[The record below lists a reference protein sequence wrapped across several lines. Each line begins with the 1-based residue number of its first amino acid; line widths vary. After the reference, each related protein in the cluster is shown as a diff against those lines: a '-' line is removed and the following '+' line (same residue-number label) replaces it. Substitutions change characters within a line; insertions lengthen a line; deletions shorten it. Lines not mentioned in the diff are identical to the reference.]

1 MAFWDRFLI
10 QAPKQSSEVKAQYA
24 PAVMTDGFNYLTPQF
39 LPKVERDVAMS
50 LPAVIRCR
58 NLIAGTIASIPLHL
72 YRKSTDQRLGSP
84 KWLEQPALAQPR
96 SVTLAYTVDSLLFYG
111 VAYWRVVEQFE
122 DDGRPARFEWIAP
135 TRVSFFTDANNYY
148 VTQYQVDGS
157 PAPMSGIGSLVTF
170 QNLNEGILNTG
181 ATIIQ
186 QAYRVQRAAYEAAT
200 SPTPTGII
208 KNSGA
213 DLSENEVAALLA
225 QWKSAR
231 QRGTTA
237 YLTST
242 LDYMPSQFSPK
253 DMGYVDLIQNLTTQI
268 ARLCNI
274 PAYYLSADEN
284 NSMTYANVQDER
296 KQLISLALQPYITAI
311 ETRLSMDD
319 ISNSQNYVRFAI
331 DETFLRADTKER
343 LEAIEKMIS
352 LGLITVDQAQEME
365 DLSPNGTANEANI
378 SRE

>member
-1 MAFWDRFLI
+1 MAFWDRFLTNT
-10 QAPKQSSEVKAQYA
+10 KTSEVKAQYA
-24 PAVMTDGFNYLTPQF
+24 PALMTDGFSYLTPAF

-72 YRKSTDQRLGSP
+72 YRKSTDEELGSP
-84 KWLEQPALAQPR
+84 KWLEQPAINQPL

-111 VAYWRVVEQFE
+111 VAYWRVTELYA

-135 TRVSFFTDANNYY
+135 TRVSFFTDSTTSM
-148 VTQYQVDGS
+148 VTQYQLDGS
-157 PAPMSGIGSLVTF
+157 AVPMSGLGSLITF
-170 QNLNEGILNTG
+170 QSLNEGILNTG

-186 QAYRVQRAAYEAAT
+186 QAYRVQRAAYEAAV

-208 KNSGA
+208 KNTGA
-213 DLSENEVAALLA
+213 DLGESEVAALLA

-242 LDYMPSQFSPK
+242 LDYQPSQFSPK

-268 ARLCNI
+268 ARLCNV

-284 NSMTYANVQDER
+284 ASMTYSNVQDER
-296 KQLISLALQPYITAI
+296 KQLISLSLQPYITAI
-311 ETRLSMDD
+311 ESRLSMDD
-319 ISNSQNYVRFAI
+319 VTNSQNYVRFAV
-331 DETFLRADTKER
+331 DDTFLRADTMTR
-343 LEAIEKMIS
+343 LDAIEKMIS
-352 LGLITVDQAQEME
+352 LNLITVEQARQME
-365 DLSPNGTANEANI
+365 DLSPNGGESEVTV
-378 SRE
+378 

>member
-1 MAFWDRFLI
+1 MAFWDRLLTN
-10 QAPKQSSEVKAQYA
+10 KKTTEVKAQYA
-24 PAVMTDGFNYLTPQF
+24 PALMTDGFSYLTPAF

-72 YRKSTDQRLGSP
+72 YRKSTDEELGSP
-84 KWLEQPALAQPR
+84 KWLEQPAYNQPR
-96 SVTLAYTVDSLLFYG
+96 SVTIAYTVDSLLFYG
-111 VAYWRVVEQFE
+111 VAYWRVTEVYQ

-135 TRVSFFTDANNYY
+135 TRVSFFTDSTTSM
-148 VTQYQVDGS
+148 VTQYQLDGS
-157 PAPMSGIGSLVTF
+157 AVPMSGLGSLITF
-170 QNLNEGILNTG
+170 QSLNEGILNTG

-186 QAYRVQRAAYEAAT
+186 QAYRVQTAAYNAAV

-208 KNSGA
+208 KNTGA

-296 KQLISLALQPYITAI
+296 KQLISLALQPFITAI

-319 ISNSQNYVRFAI
+319 VTNSQNYVRFAV
-331 DETFLRADTKER
+331 DDTFLRADTMTR
-343 LEAIEKMIS
+343 LAAIEKMIQI
-352 LGLITVDQAQEME
+352 GLITVEQARQME
-365 DLSPNGTANEANI
+365 DLSPNGGESEVTV
-378 SRE
+378 

>member
-1 MAFWDRFLI
+1 MAFWDRFLSNN
-10 QAPKQSSEVKAQYA
+10 KTSKVTAQYA
-24 PAVMTDGFNYLTPQF
+24 PVVMGDDFGYFNTQLI
-39 LPKVERDVAMS
+39 PKVSRDLAIS

-58 NLIAGTIASIPLHL
+58 NLIAGTIASIPLDL
-72 YRKSTDQRLGSP
+72 YRKSTHERIGSP
-84 KWLEQPALAQPR
+84 KWLEQPSIHQPR

-111 VAYWRVVEQFE
+111 VAYWQVVELYA
-122 DDGRPARFEWIAP
+122 DDGRPSRFNWIAP
-135 TRVSFFTDANNYY
+135 TRVTEQVSPDSQF
-148 VTQYQVDGS
+148 VTQYYIDGK
-157 PAPMSGIGSLVTF
+157 PVPMEGLGSLVTF
-170 QNLNEGILNTG
+170 QALSEGILNTG
-181 ATIIQ
+181 ADILN
-186 QAYRVQRAAYEAAT
+186 QAYRVQKAAYNAAV

-208 KNSGA
+208 KNTGA
-213 DLSENEVAALLA
+213 DLSEAEVAQLLA
-225 QWKSAR
+225 AWKSAR

-242 LDYMPSQFSPK
+242 LDYQPSQFSPK

-319 ISNSQNYVRFAI
+319 ITNTQNYVRFSI
-331 DETFLRADTKER
+331 DDTFLRADTLTR
-343 LEAIEKMIS
+343 LTAIEKMLS
-352 LGLITVDQAQEME
+352 LGLISIEDAQEME
-365 DLSPNGTANEANI
+365 DLSPNGNNNEDNTP
-378 SRE
+378 SL

>member
-10 QAPKQSSEVKAQYA
+10 QAPKLESEVKAQYA
-24 PAVMTDGFNYLTPQF
+24 PPLMTDSFSYFTPQF
-39 LPKVERDVAMS
+39 LTKVDRETAMS
-50 LPAVIRCR
+50 LPAIVRSR
-58 NLIAGTIASIPLHL
+58 NLICGTIASIPLHL
-72 YRKSTDQRLGSP
+72 YRKSTDERIGSP
-84 KWLEQPALAQPR
+84 KWLEQPSISQPR
-96 SVTLAYTVDSLLFYG
+96 SVTLAWTIDSLLFNG
-111 VAYWRVVEQFE
+111 VAYWRVLEVYE

-135 TRVSFFTDANNYY
+135 QRVTVTADPDNYY
-148 VTQYQVDGS
+148 VTQYFVDGKQV
-157 PAPMSGIGSLVTF
+157 PMSGLGSLVTF
-170 QNLNEGILNTG
+170 QGLSEGILNTG
-181 ATIIQ
+181 AQIIWQAYKVQ
-186 QAYRVQRAAYEAAT
+186 QAAYNSAL
-200 SPTPTGII
+200 TPQPSGVL

-231 QRGTTA
+231 QRGATA

-242 LDYMPSQFSPK
+242 LDYVPSQFSPK

-296 KQLISLALQPYITAI
+296 KQLISLALQPFITAI

-319 ISNSQNYVRFAI
+319 ITNSQNYVRFAI
-331 DETFLRADTKER
+331 DETFLRADTMER
-343 LEAIEKMIS
+343 LTAIEKMIS
-352 LGLITVDQAQEME
+352 LGLITVEQAQEME
-365 DLSPNGTANEANI
+365 DLSPNGTV
-378 SRE
+378 

>member
-1 MAFWDRFLI
+1 MAFWDRFL
-10 QAPKQSSEVKAQYA
+10 PNKKSEVKAQYA
-24 PAVMTDGFNYLTPQF
+24 PALMTDGFSYLTPAF
-39 LPKVERDVAMS
+39 LPKVQRDVAMS

-72 YRKSTDQRLGSP
+72 YRKSTDEELGSP
-84 KWLEQPALAQPR
+84 KWLEQPAINQPL

-111 VAYWRVVEQFE
+111 VAYWRVTELYA

-135 TRVSFFTDANNYY
+135 TRVSFFTDSTTSM
-148 VTQYQVDGS
+148 VTQYQLDGS
-157 PAPMSGIGSLVTF
+157 PVPMTGLGSLITF
-170 QNLNEGILNTG
+170 QSLNEGILNTG

-186 QAYRVQRAAYEAAT
+186 QAYRVQRAAYEAAV

-208 KNSGA
+208 KNTGA
-213 DLSENEVAALLA
+213 DLGESEVAALLA

-242 LDYMPSQFSPK
+242 LDYQPSQFSPK

-268 ARLCNI
+268 ARLCNV

-296 KQLISLALQPYITAI
+296 KQLISLSLQPYITAI
-311 ETRLSMDD
+311 ESRLSMDD
-319 ISNSQNYVRFAI
+319 VTNSQNYVRFAV
-331 DETFLRADTKER
+331 DDTFLRADTMTR
-343 LEAIEKMIS
+343 LDAIEKMIS
-352 LGLITVDQAQEME
+352 LNLISVEQARQME
-365 DLSPNGTANEANI
+365 DLSPNGGESEVTV
-378 SRE
+378 

>member
-1 MAFWDRFLI
+1 MAFWDRLLTN
-10 QAPKQSSEVKAQYA
+10 KKTTEVKAQYA
-24 PAVMTDGFNYLTPQF
+24 PALMTDGFSYLTPAF

-72 YRKSTDQRLGSP
+72 YRKSTDEELGSP
-84 KWLEQPALAQPR
+84 KWLEQPAYNQPR
-96 SVTLAYTVDSLLFYG
+96 SVTIAYTVDSLLFYG
-111 VAYWRVVEQFE
+111 VAYWRVTEVYQ

-135 TRVSFFTDANNYY
+135 TRVSFFTDSTTSM
-148 VTQYQVDGS
+148 VTQYQLDGS
-157 PAPMSGIGSLVTF
+157 AVPMSGLGSLITF
-170 QNLNEGILNTG
+170 QSLNEGILNTG

-186 QAYRVQRAAYEAAT
+186 QAYRVQTAAYNAAI

-208 KNSGA
+208 KNTGA

-296 KQLISLALQPYITAI
+296 KQLISLALQPFITAI

-319 ISNSQNYVRFAI
+319 VTNSQNYVRFAV
-331 DETFLRADTKER
+331 DDTFLRADTMTR
-343 LEAIEKMIS
+343 LAAIEKMIQI
-352 LGLITVDQAQEME
+352 GLITVEQARQME
-365 DLSPNGTANEANI
+365 DLSPNGGESEVTV
-378 SRE
+378 

>member
-10 QAPKQSSEVKAQYA
+10 QAPKVQSEVKAQYA
-24 PAVMTDGFNYLTPQF
+24 PAVMTDGFSYLTPAF

-50 LPAVIRCR
+50 LPPIIRCR

-72 YRKSTDQRLGSP
+72 YRKTTGEELGSP
-84 KWLEQPALAQPR
+84 KWLEQPAVAQPR
-96 SVTLAYTVDSLLFYG
+96 SVTIAYTVDSLLFYG
-111 VAYWRVVEQFE
+111 VAYWRVTEVYQ

-135 TRVSFFTDANNYY
+135 TRVSFLSDVNNYY

-157 PAPMSGIGSLVTF
+157 PVPMSGIGSLITF
-170 QNLNEGILNTG
+170 QSLNEGILNTG

-186 QAYRVQRAAYEAAT
+186 QAYRVQNAAYQAAV

-208 KNSGA
+208 KNTGA

-242 LDYMPSQFSPK
+242 LDATSRP
-253 DMGYVDLIQNLTTQI
+253 T
-268 ARLCNI
+268 
-274 PAYYLSADEN
+274 
-284 NSMTYANVQDER
+284 
-296 KQLISLALQPYITAI
+296 
-311 ETRLSMDD
+311 
-319 ISNSQNYVRFAI
+319 
-331 DETFLRADTKER
+331 
-343 LEAIEKMIS
+343 
-352 LGLITVDQAQEME
+352 
-365 DLSPNGTANEANI
+365 I
-378 SRE
+378 SRLMRITR

>member
-1 MAFWDRFLI
+1 MAFWDRFL
-10 QAPKQSSEVKAQYA
+10 PTNKTEVKAQYA
-24 PAVMTDGFNYLTPQF
+24 PPLMTDSFNYFTPQVF
-39 LPKVERDVAMS
+39 TKVDRETAMS
-50 LPAVIRCR
+50 LPAIVRCR

-72 YRKSTDQRLGSP
+72 YRKSNDQRIGSP
-84 KWLEQPALAQPR
+84 KWLEQPSISQPR
-96 SVTLAYTVDSLLFYG
+96 AVTLAWTIDSLLFNG
-111 VAYWRVVEQFE
+111 VAYWRVTEQFA

-135 TRVSFFTDANNYY
+135 QRVSIQADPDNFY
-148 VTQYQVDGS
+148 VTQYYVDGK
-157 PAPMSGIGSLVTF
+157 AVPMSGLGSLITF
-170 QNLNEGILNTG
+170 QGLGEGILDTG
-181 ATIIQ
+181 ASIIWQAYKVQ
-186 QAYRVQRAAYEAAT
+186 QAAYNSAT

-208 KNSGA
+208 KNTGA
-213 DLSENEVAALLA
+213 DLSENEVTALLA

-242 LDYMPSQFSPK
+242 LEYQPSQFSPK

-311 ETRLSMDD
+311 ESRLSMDD
-319 ISNSQNYVRFAI
+319 ITNSQNYVRFAI
-331 DETFLRADTKER
+331 DETFLRADTLAR
-343 LEAIEKMIS
+343 LTAIEKMIS
-352 LGLITVDQAQEME
+352 LGLVTVEQAQEME
-365 DLSPNGTANEANI
+365 DLSPNGTDNETNAA
-378 SRE
+378 SL

>member
-24 PAVMTDGFNYLTPQF
+24 PAIMNDGFNYFSPQL
-39 LPKVERDVAMS
+39 LPKVDRDIAIS

-72 YRKSTDQRLGSP
+72 YRKSTDERLGSP

-111 VAYWRVVEQFE
+111 VAYWRITEVYE

-135 TRVSFFTDANNYY
+135 TRVSFLTDTENYY
-148 VTQYQVDGS
+148 VTQYQVDGKQV
-157 PAPMSGIGSLVTF
+157 PMSGLGSLVTF
-170 QNLNEGILNTG
+170 QALSEGILNTG

-186 QAYRVQRAAYEAAT
+186 QAYRVQKAAYDAAT

-242 LDYMPSQFSPK
+242 LDYMPSQFSPA
-253 DMGYVDLIQNLTTQI
+253 DMGYVPLIQNLTTQI

-311 ETRLSMDD
+311 ESRLSMDD
-319 ISNSQNYVRFAI
+319 ITNSQNYVRFAI
-331 DETFLRADTKER
+331 DDTFLRADTMTR
-343 LEAIEKMIS
+343 LMAIEKMIS
-352 LGLITVDQAQEME
+352 LGLITVEQAQEME

-378 SRE
+378 QRG

>member
-10 QAPKQSSEVKAQYA
+10 RAPKVTSEVKAQYA
-24 PAVMTDGFNYLTPQF
+24 PAIMNDGFNYFSPQL
-39 LPKVERDVAMS
+39 LPKVDRDIAMS
-50 LPAVIRCR
+50 LPAIVRCR

-72 YRKSTDQRLGSP
+72 YRKSTDERIPGP

-96 SVTLAYTVDSLLFYG
+96 SVSLAFTLDSLLFYG
-111 VAYWRVVEQFE
+111 VAYWRVTEVFE

-135 TRVSFFTDANNYY
+135 TRVSFLTDVNNYY
-148 VTQYQVDGS
+148 VTQYSVDGKNV
-157 PAPMSGIGSLVTF
+157 PMSGLGSLITF
-170 QNLNEGILNTG
+170 QALSEGILNTG
-181 ATIIQ
+181 ASIIQ
-186 QAYRVQRAAYEAAT
+186 QAYRVQKAAYEAAT

-208 KNSGA
+208 KNNGA
-213 DLSENEVAALLA
+213 DLSEAEVTALLA
-225 QWKSAR
+225 QWKAAR

-242 LDYMPSQFSPK
+242 LEYLPSQFSPK

-274 PAYYLSADEN
+274 PAYFLSADEN
-284 NSMTYANVQDER
+284 VSMTYSNVQDER

-319 ISNSQNYVRFAI
+319 ITNSQNYVRFAI
-331 DETFLRADTKER
+331 DDTFLRADTMQR

-352 LGLITVDQAQEME
+352 LGLITVEQAQEME
-365 DLSPNGTANEANI
+365 DLSPNGTL
-378 SRE
+378 

>member
-1 MAFWDRFLI
+1 MAFWDRFLSNN
-10 QAPKQSSEVKAQYA
+10 KTSKVTAQYA
-24 PAVMTDGFNYLTPQF
+24 PVVMGDDFGYFNTQLI
-39 LPKVERDVAMS
+39 PKVSRDLAIS

-58 NLIAGTIASIPLHL
+58 NLIAGTIASIPLDL
-72 YRKSTDQRLGSP
+72 YRKSTHERIGSP
-84 KWLEQPALAQPR
+84 KWLEQPSIHQPR

-111 VAYWRVVEQFE
+111 VAYWQVVELYA
-122 DDGRPARFEWIAP
+122 DDGRPSRFNWIAP
-135 TRVSFFTDANNYY
+135 TRVTEQVSPDSQF
-148 VTQYQVDGS
+148 VTQYYIDGK
-157 PAPMSGIGSLVTF
+157 PVPMEGLGSLVTF
-170 QNLNEGILNTG
+170 QALSEGILNTG
-181 ATIIQ
+181 ADILN
-186 QAYRVQRAAYEAAT
+186 QAYRVQKAAYNAAV

-208 KNSGA
+208 KNTGA
-213 DLSENEVAALLA
+213 DLSEAEVAQLLA
-225 QWKSAR
+225 AWKSAR

-242 LDYMPSQFSPK
+242 LDYQPSQFSPK

-319 ISNSQNYVRFAI
+319 ITNTRTTFAFPL
-331 DETFLRADTKER
+331 TT
-343 LEAIEKMIS
+343 
-352 LGLITVDQAQEME
+352 
-365 DLSPNGTANEANI
+365 LSSEQTLLHV
-378 SRE
+378 

>member
-10 QAPKQSSEVKAQYA
+10 QAPKITSEVKAQYA
-24 PAVMTDGFNYLTPQF
+24 PAIMTDGFGYFSPAL
-39 LPKVERDVAMS
+39 LPKVERDIAIS
-50 LPAVIRCR
+50 LPAIVRCR

-72 YRKSTDQRLGSP
+72 YRKSTGEELGSP

-96 SVTLAYTVDSLLFYG
+96 SVTIAYTVDSLLFYG
-111 VAYWRVVEQFE
+111 VAYWRVTEVYQ

-135 TRVSFFTDANNYY
+135 TRVSFLTDQNNQY
-148 VTQYQVDGS
+148 VVQYSVDGKNV
-157 PAPMSGIGSLVTF
+157 PMSGLGSLVTF
-170 QNLNEGILNTG
+170 QGLSEGILSTG

-186 QAYRVQRAAYEAAT
+186 QAYRVQRAAYDAAT

-208 KNSGA
+208 KNTGA

-268 ARLCNI
+268 ARLCNV

-319 ISNSQNYVRFAI
+319 ITNSQNYVRFAI
-331 DETFLRADTKER
+331 DDTFLRADTMER
-343 LEAIEKMIS
+343 LAAIEKMIQI
-352 LGLITVDQAQEME
+352 GLITVEQAREME
-365 DLSPNGTANEANI
+365 DLSPNGDTSEI
-378 SRE
+378 EL

>member
-24 PAVMTDGFNYLTPQF
+24 PAIMNDGFNYFSPQL
-39 LPKVERDVAMS
+39 LPKVDRDIAIS

-72 YRKSTDQRLGSP
+72 YRKSTDERLGSP

-111 VAYWRVVEQFE
+111 VAYWRVTEVYE

-135 TRVSFFTDANNYY
+135 TRVSFLTDTENYY
-148 VTQYQVDGS
+148 VTQYQVDGKQV
-157 PAPMSGIGSLVTF
+157 PMSGLGSLVTF
-170 QNLNEGILNTG
+170 QALSEGILNTG

-186 QAYRVQRAAYEAAT
+186 QAYRVQKAAYDAAT

-311 ETRLSMDD
+311 ESRLSMDD

-331 DETFLRADTKER
+331 DETFLRADTMER
-343 LEAIEKMIS
+343 LMAIEKMIS
-352 LGLITVDQAQEME
+352 LGLITVEQAQEME

-378 SRE
+378 QR

>member
-1 MAFWDRFLI
+1 MAFWDRFL
-10 QAPKQSSEVKAQYA
+10 PNNKTEVKAQYA
-24 PAVMTDGFNYLTPQF
+24 PPLMTDSFNYFTPQVF
-39 LPKVERDVAMS
+39 TKVDRETAMS
-50 LPAVIRCR
+50 LPAIVRCR

-72 YRKSTDQRLGSP
+72 YRKSNDQRIGSP
-84 KWLEQPALAQPR
+84 KWLEQPSISQPR
-96 SVTLAYTVDSLLFYG
+96 AVTLAWTIDSLLFNG
-111 VAYWRVVEQFE
+111 VAYWRVTEQFA

-135 TRVSFFTDANNYY
+135 QRVSIQADPDNFY
-148 VTQYQVDGS
+148 VTQYYVDGK
-157 PAPMSGIGSLVTF
+157 AVPMSGLGSLITF
-170 QNLNEGILNTG
+170 QGLGEGILDTG
-181 ATIIQ
+181 ASIIWQAYKVQ
-186 QAYRVQRAAYEAAT
+186 QAAYNSAT

-208 KNSGA
+208 KNTGA
-213 DLSENEVAALLA
+213 DLSENEVTALLA

-242 LDYMPSQFSPK
+242 LEYQPSQFSPK

-311 ETRLSMDD
+311 ESRLSMDD
-319 ISNSQNYVRFAI
+319 ITNSQNYVRFAI
-331 DETFLRADTKER
+331 DETFLRADTLAR
-343 LEAIEKMIS
+343 LTAIEKMIS
-352 LGLITVDQAQEME
+352 LGLVTVEQAQEME
-365 DLSPNGTANEANI
+365 DLSPNGTDNETNAP
-378 SRE
+378 SL

>member
-1 MAFWDRFLI
+1 MAFWDRFL
-10 QAPKQSSEVKAQYA
+10 APNNKTEVKAQYA
-24 PAVMTDGFNYLTPQF
+24 PPLMTDSFNYFTPQVF
-39 LPKVERDVAMS
+39 TKVDRETAMS
-50 LPAVIRCR
+50 LPAIVRCR

-72 YRKSTDQRLGSP
+72 YRKSNDQRIGSP
-84 KWLEQPALAQPR
+84 KWLEQPSISQPR
-96 SVTLAYTVDSLLFYG
+96 AVTLAWTIDSLLFNG
-111 VAYWRVVEQFE
+111 VAYWRVTEQFA

-135 TRVSFFTDANNYY
+135 QRVSIQADPDNFY
-148 VTQYQVDGS
+148 VTQYYVDGK
-157 PAPMSGIGSLVTF
+157 AVPMSGLGSLITF
-170 QNLNEGILNTG
+170 QGLGEGILDTG
-181 ATIIQ
+181 ASIIWQAYKVQ
-186 QAYRVQRAAYEAAT
+186 QAAYNSAT

-208 KNSGA
+208 KNTGA
-213 DLSENEVAALLA
+213 DLSENEVTALLA

-242 LDYMPSQFSPK
+242 LEYQPSQFSPK

-311 ETRLSMDD
+311 ESRLSMDD
-319 ISNSQNYVRFAI
+319 ITNTQNYVRFAI
-331 DETFLRADTKER
+331 DETFLRADTLAR
-343 LEAIEKMIS
+343 LTAIEKMIS
-352 LGLITVDQAQEME
+352 LGLVTVEQAQEME
-365 DLSPNGTANEANI
+365 DLSPNGTDNETNAP
-378 SRE
+378 SL

>member
-1 MAFWDRFLI
+1 MAFWDRFL
-10 QAPKQSSEVKAQYA
+10 APNNKTEVKAQYA
-24 PAVMTDGFNYLTPQF
+24 PAVMTDGFSYLTPAF

-50 LPAVIRCR
+50 LPAIIRCR

-72 YRKSTDQRLGSP
+72 YRKSTDQRIGMP
-84 KWLEQPALAQPR
+84 KWLEQPVINQPR

-111 VAYWRVVEQFE
+111 VAYWRVTEVYQ

-148 VTQYQVDGS
+148 VTQYQLDGS
-157 PAPMSGIGSLVTF
+157 AVPMSGVGSLITF
-170 QNLNEGILNTG
+170 QSLNEGILNTG

-186 QAYRVQRAAYEAAT
+186 QAYRVQKAAYEAAV
-200 SPTPTGII
+200 SPMPTGII
-208 KNSGA
+208 KNTGA
-213 DLSENEVAALLA
+213 DISENEVAALLS

-231 QRGTTA
+231 QRGSTA

-319 ISNSQNYVRFAI
+319 MTNSQNYVRFAI
-331 DETFLRADTKER
+331 DDTFLRADTLTR
-343 LEAIEKMIS
+343 LDAIEKMIS
-352 LGLITVDQAQEME
+352 LGLITVEQAQEME
-365 DLSPNGTANEANI
+365 DLSPNGTNDEAND
-378 SRE
+378 SSL

>member
-1 MAFWDRFLI
+1 MAFWDRFL
-10 QAPKQSSEVKAQYA
+10 PKNNTEVKAQYA
-24 PAVMTDGFNYLTPQF
+24 PALMTDGFSYLTPAF

-72 YRKSTDQRLGSP
+72 YRKSTDEELGSP
-84 KWLEQPALAQPR
+84 KWLEQPAINQPL

-111 VAYWRVVEQFE
+111 VAYWRVTELYA

-135 TRVSFFTDANNYY
+135 TRVSFFTDSTTSM
-148 VTQYQVDGS
+148 VTQYQLDGS
-157 PAPMSGIGSLVTF
+157 AVPMSGLGSLITF
-170 QNLNEGILNTG
+170 QSLNEGILNTG

-186 QAYRVQRAAYEAAT
+186 QAYRVQRAAYEAAV

-208 KNSGA
+208 KNTGA
-213 DLSENEVAALLA
+213 DLGESEVAALLA

-242 LDYMPSQFSPK
+242 LDYQPSQFSPK

-268 ARLCNI
+268 ARLCNV

-296 KQLISLALQPYITAI
+296 KQLISLSLQPYITAI
-311 ETRLSMDD
+311 ESRLSMDD
-319 ISNSQNYVRFAI
+319 VTNSQNYVRFAV
-331 DETFLRADTKER
+331 DDTFLRADTMTR
-343 LEAIEKMIS
+343 LDAIEKMIS
-352 LGLITVDQAQEME
+352 LNLISVEQARQME
-365 DLSPNGTANEANI
+365 DLSPNGGESEVTV
-378 SRE
+378 

>member
-1 MAFWDRFLI
+1 MAFWDRFLTNT
-10 QAPKQSSEVKAQYA
+10 KTSEVKAQYA
-24 PAVMTDGFNYLTPQF
+24 PALMTDSFSYFTPQLF
-39 LPKVERDVAMS
+39 TKVDRETAMS
-50 LPAVIRCR
+50 LPAIVRCR

-72 YRKSTDQRLGSP
+72 YRKSTDERLGSP
-84 KWLEQPALAQPR
+84 KWLEQPSKSQPR
-96 SVTLAYTVDSLLFYG
+96 SVTLAWTIDSLLFNG
-111 VAYWRVVEQFE
+111 VAYWRVTELYA

-135 TRVSFFTDANNYY
+135 QRVSIQADPDNFY
-148 VTQYQVDGS
+148 VTQYYIDGK
-157 PAPMSGIGSLVTF
+157 AVPMDGLGSLITF
-170 QNLNEGILNTG
+170 QGLSEGILDTG
-181 ATIIQ
+181 ATIIWQAYKVQ
-186 QAYRVQRAAYEAAT
+186 QAAYNAAA

-208 KNSGA
+208 KNTGA

-284 NSMTYANVQDER
+284 NSMTYANVTEER
-296 KQLISLALQPYITAI
+296 KQFISLALQPFITAI

-319 ISNSQNYVRFAI
+319 ITNSQNYVRFAI
-331 DETFLRADTKER
+331 DETFLRADTLTR
-343 LEAIEKMIS
+343 LAAIEKMLS
-352 LGLITVDQAQEME
+352 LGLISVEDAQEME
-365 DLSPNGTANEANI
+365 DLSPNGNNNEAND
-378 SRE
+378 SSL

>member
-1 MAFWDRFLI
+1 MAFWDKFLI
-10 QAPKQSSEVKAQYA
+10 THAPAKSEIKAQYA
-24 PAVMTDGFNYLTPQF
+24 PAVMTDGFNYLTPAF
-39 LPKVERDVAMS
+39 LPKVEREVAMS

-72 YRKSTDQRLGSP
+72 YRKSTDERIGSP

-96 SVTLAYTVDSLLFYG
+96 SVTMAYLVDSLLFYG
-111 VAYWRVVEQFE
+111 VAYLRVTETYE

-148 VTQYQVDGS
+148 VTSYQVDGS
-157 PAPMSGIGSLVTF
+157 TAPMSGIGSLVTF
-170 QNLNEGILNTG
+170 QGLNEGILNTG

-186 QAYRVQRAAYEAAT
+186 QAYRVQDAAYKSALNPQP
-200 SPTPTGII
+200 SGVL
-208 KNSGA
+208 KNNGA

-231 QRGTTA
+231 NRGSTA

-242 LDYMPSQFSPK
+242 LEYMPTAFSPK

-284 NSMTYANVQDER
+284 TSMTYANVQDER
-296 KQLISLALQPYITAI
+296 KQLISLALQPFITAI

-319 ISNSQNYVRFAI
+319 LTNSQNYVRFAV
-331 DETFLRADTKER
+331 DDTFLRADTKER
-343 LEAIEKMIS
+343 LESIEKMIT
-352 LGLITVDQAQEME
+352 LGLISVEQAQEME
-365 DLSPNGTANEANI
+365 DLSPNGTN
-378 SRE
+378 

>member
-24 PAVMTDGFNYLTPQF
+24 PVIMGDDFGYFNTQLLT
-39 LPKVERDVAMS
+39 KVSRDVAMS
-50 LPAVIRCR
+50 LPAIIRCR
-58 NLIAGTIASIPLHL
+58 NLIAGTIGSIPLHL
-72 YRKSTDQRLGSP
+72 YRKSNDQRIGSP
-84 KWLEQPALAQPR
+84 KWLDQPSIHQPR

-111 VAYWRVVEQFE
+111 VAYWQVVEQFQ
-122 DDGRPARFEWIAP
+122 DDGRPARFNWIAP
-135 TRVSFFTDANNYY
+135 TRVTQQVSPDNQF
-148 VTQYQVDGS
+148 VTQYYIDG
-157 PAPMSGIGSLVTF
+157 APVPMDGIGSLITF
-170 QNLNEGILNTG
+170 QGLSEGILNTG

-186 QAYRVQRAAYEAAT
+186 QAYRVQKAAYDAAT

-208 KNSGA
+208 KNTGA

-296 KQLISLALQPYITAI
+296 KQLIALALQPYITAI

-319 ISNSQNYVRFAI
+319 MTNTQNYVRFAI
-331 DETFLRADTKER
+331 DDTFLRADTMAR
-343 LEAIEKMIS
+343 
-352 LGLITVDQAQEME
+352 
-365 DLSPNGTANEANI
+365 
-378 SRE
+378 